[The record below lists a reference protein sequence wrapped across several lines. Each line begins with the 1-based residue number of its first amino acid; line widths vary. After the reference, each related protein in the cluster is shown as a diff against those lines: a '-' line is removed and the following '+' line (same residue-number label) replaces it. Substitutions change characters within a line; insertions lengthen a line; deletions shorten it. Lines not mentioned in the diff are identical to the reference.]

1 MQELSTGDFRF
12 DVEEIM
18 NEYKNMR
25 MMEIEE
31 DNVKRID
38 QMIIACETVNG
49 KSFEEILNLVD
60 TGVFNPII
68 SAYCKR
74 VMREVGVSDDKID
87 KALEKLEEIYE
98 EPAEDVAIA
107 ELQIEVNEGSEA

>member
-12 DVEEIM
+12 DVEDIM

-25 MMEIEE
+25 MTEIDE

-38 QMIIACETVNG
+38 QMITACETVNG
-49 KSFEEILNLVD
+49 KTFEEILDLVD

-74 VMREVGVSDDKID
+74 VMREVGVSEEKIEE
-87 KALEKLEEIYE
+87 ALEKLEEIYE

-107 ELQIEVNEGSEA
+107 ELQIEVNEESES